1 MAHKRYTIST
11 KLNEHDNTELSRLA
25 ERENISVS
33 AIMKLCSD
41 ALLSGDIELEKG
53 ELKMCTPPH
62 ENSVSELSDEDFRE
76 NMRYKELRFDKLL
89 SAFERKKY
97 PDEAIRSSVEQIIGS
112 VLDGPDY
119 SSRRSN
125 YDWGC

>member
-62 ENSVSELSDEDFRE
+62 EDCVSELSDEDFQE
-76 NMRYKELRFDKLL
+76 SMRYKELRFDKLL
-89 SAFERKKY
+89 SAFERKGY
-97 PDEAIRSSVEQIIGS
+97 PDEAIRRAVDQIISS
-112 VLDGPDY
+112 VLDGPKY
-119 SSRRSN
+119 SARRSGN
-125 YDWGC
+125 DWGC

>member
-1 MAHKRYTIST
+1 MSDKKVISAKISANDFD
-11 KLNEHDNTELSRLA
+11 KLETYANTHNVS
-25 ERENISVS
+25 IS
-33 AIMKLCSD
+33 AIMGMCVR
-41 ALLSGDIELEKG
+41 AFINGDLDIEKG
-53 ELKMCTPPH
+53 ELKINAPAPETDI
-62 ENSVSELSDEDFRE
+62 SDEDFRE

-97 PDEAIRSSVEQIIGS
+97 PDEAIRNSVEQIIGS

>member
-25 ERENISVS
+25 EREKISVS

-62 ENSVSELSDEDFRE
+62 EDCVPDEEHEADI
-76 NMRYKELRFDKLL
+76 RYRELRFDRLL
-89 SAFERKKY
+89 SAFEGKGY
-97 PDEAIRSSVEQIIGS
+97 PDEAIRMSVEQIISS
-112 VLDGPDY
+112 VLDGPKY
-119 SSRRSN
+119 SARKSGN
-125 YDWGC
+125 DWGC